1 MNPAAV
7 GVVIVTYN
15 SAEVIEDCLRG
26 LDGVA
31 QAVVVDNA
39 SADQSVAKARATGLA
54 EVLANEANRGFAA
67 AVNQGVRA
75 LSTPLVLVLN
85 PDVVLTAP
93 LDAGSPAVQRALE
106 PEVGLVGGRLDDE
119 DGVYQQGFGVRRQ
132 PTPASLCA
140 EVLLFNRL
148 WPGNP
153 INRRYRCFG
162 FDPDRAQE
170 CEQPAGAF
178 LLFRREVFDALGGFD
193 EGFYPLWFEDVDFSR
208 RVRGAGYRVRFEP
221 SAHGKHRGAHSL
233 VSVPAAIRQR
243 AWYGNLLRFA
253 EKHFSA
259 VASFFLRAATTAG
272 LALRGILRFLSAG
285 GSNEGRACFGTI
297 ATVWS
302 RPNSSRDAGA
312 GLERTRAA

>member
-1 MNPAAV
+1 MRATDV
-7 GVVIVTYN
+7 GAVIVTYN
-15 SAEVIEDCLRG
+15 SAEVIEDCLRS

-31 QAVVVDNA
+31 QTVVVDNA
-39 SADQSVAKARATGLA
+39 SVDASVAKARATGLA
-54 EVLANEANRGFAA
+54 EVIANETNRGFAA

-85 PDVVLTAP
+85 PDVVLSAP
-93 LDAGSPAVQRALE
+93 LDAQSAAVRQALT

-119 DGVYQQGFGVRRQ
+119 NGVYQQGFGVRRL
-132 PTPASLCA
+132 PTALSLCA
-140 EVLLFNRL
+140 EVLLLNRL

-153 INRRYRCFG
+153 INRRYRCLG
-162 FDPDRAQE
+162 FDPARAQD

-193 EGFYPLWFEDVDFSR
+193 EGFYPLWFEDVDFCR
-208 RVRGAGYRVRFEP
+208 RARDAGYRIRFEP
-221 SAHGKHRGAHSL
+221 SARGKHRGAHSL

-259 VASFFLRAATTAG
+259 VASFFLRTAATAG

-312 GLERTRAA
+312 ALERTRAA